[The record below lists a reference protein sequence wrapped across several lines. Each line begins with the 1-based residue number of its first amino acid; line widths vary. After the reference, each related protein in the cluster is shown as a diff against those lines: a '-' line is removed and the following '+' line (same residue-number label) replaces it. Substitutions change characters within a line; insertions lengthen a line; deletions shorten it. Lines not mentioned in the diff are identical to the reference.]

1 MNLANLFLTMVYTQT
16 TDGGG
21 TVKSAFEIGT
31 KNGFCASTANVWQIV
46 GYALLVFKIVI
57 PLLLIIFGMIDL
69 GKAVIASKED
79 EIKKATG
86 SLVRRAIAAVII
98 FLLPTIVS
106 FLVGVVGGFGD
117 AENDYSICRTCLTN
131 PGDDSGSGCATY
143 ADTAWK
149 K

>member
-1 MNLANLFLTMVYTQT
+1 MKLADLFLMAVNSPTSNGAPV
-16 TDGGG
+16 GGMD
-21 TVKSAFEIGT
+21 
-31 KNGFCASTANVWQIV
+31 GFCASTANVWQIV

-57 PLLLIIFGMIDL
+57 PILLIIFGIIDL

-106 FLVGVVGGFGD
+106 YLIGMAGGLSD
-117 AENDYSICRTCLTN
+117 EATLDYSVCKNCISN
-131 PGDDSGSGCATY
+131 PTGSACDSRAE
-143 ADTAWK
+143 DAWK
-149 K
+149 